1 MKKIN
6 KDRIRKFRVF
16 AILILLVF
24 TMLIPVEAQAAK
36 LNKKTLTLQKGKTYT
51 LKMQGTKKKTSW
63 KISKPSIARVVR
75 KTKTTIKIKAVRAG
89 KTDVSGRVQGKTYKC
104 KVRVVDPKLN
114 VSKINMKAGST
125 KLLKVTGG
133 TGKIKWS
140 TSNRSLAMVTNGKVT
155 AKKAGTVKIFAT
167 QNKKKLTCTVTVL
180 QKTSNDNGSQTKP
193 DVIPG
198 VDTGADKKP
207 VEKKVWVVTQ
217 EAWIEYVPVYI
228 NKRSEF
234 ECCCGKR
241 FKDAN
246 DYGEHVKNVVN
257 EGDYSHGRYRVV
269 TVWDSVHYEEIYH
282 DEIGYW
288 KTEYVYE

>member
-6 KDRIRKFRVF
+6 KNRIRNFRVF

-24 TMLIPVEAQAAK
+24 TMLIPVEGQAAK

-51 LKMQGTKKKTSW
+51 IKMQGTKIRTSW
-63 KISKPSIARVVR
+63 KISKPSIARVVG
-75 KTKTTIKIKAVRAG
+75 KTKTSIKIKAMRTG
-89 KTDVSGRVQGKTYKC
+89 KMDVSGRVQGKTYKC

-114 VSKINMKAGST
+114 VLKISLKAGST

-140 TSNRSLAMVTNGKVT
+140 TSNRSLATVTNGKVT

-180 QKTSNDNGSQTKP
+180 QKTSNGSQAKP
-193 DVIPG
+193 DATPG
-198 VDTGADKKP
+198 VDTGADKKL
-207 VEKKVWVVTQ
+207 VEKKVWVVT
-217 EAWIEYVPVYI
+217 EGAWIEYVPVYV
-228 NKRSEF
+228 NERSEF
-234 ECCCGKR
+234 ECSCG
-241 FKDAN
+241 FKTENAEEFK
-246 DYGEHVKNVVN
+246 EHQYSNMTDEHARSRVN
-257 EGDYSHGRYRVV
+257 II
-269 TVWDSVHYEEIYH
+269 WDSLYYEEIYH

>member
-6 KDRIRKFRVF
+6 NNRIRSFRVL

-36 LNKKTLTLQKGKTYT
+36 LNRKTLTLQKGKTYT

-89 KTDVSGRVQGKTYKC
+89 KTDVSCRVQGKTYKC
-104 KVRVVDPKLN
+104 KVQVVDPKLN
-114 VSKINMKAGST
+114 VSKISMKIGST
-125 KLLKVTGG
+125 KVLKVTGG
-133 TGKIKWS
+133 TGQVKWS
-140 TSNRSLAMVTNGKVT
+140 TSNRSFATVINGKVT

-167 QNKKKLTCTVTVL
+167 QNNKKLSCTVTVL
-180 QKTSNDNGSQTKP
+180 QKTSNDNGSQVKP
-193 DVIPG
+193 DATPG
-198 VDTGADKKP
+198 VDTGTGNKP
-207 VEKKVWVVTQ
+207 VEKKVWVVTKG
-217 EAWIEYVPVYI
+217 AWIEYVPVYV
-228 NKRSEF
+228 NKRYESE
-234 ECCCGKR
+234 CSCG
-241 FKDAN
+241 FKTENEDEFKEHKYAN
-246 DYGEHVKNVVN
+246 MTDEHARDRVN
-257 EGDYSHGRYRVV
+257 
-269 TVWDSVHYEEIYH
+269 TIWDSMYYEEIYH

>member
-1 MKKIN
+1 MKRKNKNRIIN
-6 KDRIRKFRVF
+6 FRTLTV
-16 AILILLVF
+16 LILLVF

-51 LKMQGTKKKTSW
+51 IKMQETKNRTSW
-63 KISKPSIARVVR
+63 KISKPSIARVIG
-75 KTKTTIKIKAVRAG
+75 KTKTSIKIKAMRTG
-89 KTDVSGRVQGKTYKC
+89 KMDVSGRVQGKTYKC

-114 VSKINMKAGST
+114 VSKISLKAGST

-140 TSNRSLAMVTNGKVT
+140 TSNRSLATITNGKVT
-155 AKKAGTVKIFAT
+155 AIKAGTVKIFAT

-180 QKTSNDNGSQTKP
+180 QKTSNGSQTKP
-193 DVIPG
+193 DATPG
-198 VDTGADKKP
+198 VDTGSDKKL
-207 VEKKVWVVTQ
+207 VEKKVWVMTQ

-282 DEIGYW
+282 DEVGYW

>member
-1 MKKIN
+1 MRRIN
-6 KDRIRKFRVF
+6 KNRNINFRMLT
-16 AILILLVF
+16 ILILLVF

-51 LKMQGTKKKTSW
+51 IKMQETKKRTSW
-63 KISKPSIARVVR
+63 KISKPSIARVVG
-75 KTKTTIKIKAVRAG
+75 KTKTSINIKAMRIG

-114 VSKINMKAGST
+114 VSKISLKAGST

-140 TSNRSLAMVTNGKVT
+140 TSNRSLATVTNGKVT

-180 QKTSNDNGSQTKP
+180 QKTSNGSQAKP
-193 DVIPG
+193 DATPG
-198 VDTGADKKP
+198 VDAGADKKL

-282 DEIGYW
+282 DEVGYW